1 VLTNVAPILRRL
13 DRPLFLLWTGVCTI
27 VSARAFYGYMLK
39 QTGGEWSAPLDDV
52 FIHFDYAR
60 ATALGH
66 PFEWTV
72 GNGYS
77 SGNTSLTYPFVLAF
91 GWLIGFTGRELMKW
105 AAILAAVSVF
115 GTLLGTRRLFI
126 EGPRDDWGRIASYLL
141 PPMFLGVGALT
152 WSLWSGM
159 EVAFFLATWAI
170 ALVAWTKLEEDARVD
185 AGPNHA
191 SRAWWLGLAGALLV
205 ATRPEAALTIGIF
218 GLAAAHAHR
227 RRGWKHMLSLLL
239 RVGVLPAAVLALQ
252 SVANRALTGESS
264 ANGAVVKL
272 ALHNPF
278 MTADEKLADWVFNL
292 KYAALRNLDYHFAH
306 IEGDRM
312 SELVDGW
319 PGAPGVLVYLAKTAW
334 WAGVIPLVLAVLPLC
349 FARTRR
355 IAIVLWAQIVCW
367 ILIVALNGQVRW
379 QNERYVM
386 PAVAWMLVLAA
397 LGVSVA
403 LRKRTAPI
411 GPLRSRPL
419 RPSVLATI
427 VLGALV
433 VQTIGVLTRPAGT
446 PPVFRLSWLLAIAC
460 AAPALLLLRWQI
472 GRAIVITSLVL
483 FAWDHQT
490 PKMRDQK
497 WFFGRAARNIRDQ
510 HITLGKY
517 LAELKPKRVL
527 VGDAGAILYESDRP
541 GLDIIGLGGYRGLPF
556 ARAGIHGLPAT
567 LELIERIP
575 KDERPDVM
583 AIFPTWWGILPV
595 WFADEVLRRFPVEG
609 NVICGGYEH
618 VVYKANWSLL
628 DTGSQMR
635 WQPPTGWE
643 GRTLERIRVEVDVGD
658 LVSEKAAG
666 YRFDQPSNGW
676 TDMRILPDPAD
687 PRRDMFDAGRRI
699 AVGKR
704 ESFDARGLIMGKRIH
719 LVVRT
724 AQEARTTVRVRV
736 DGRDAGAAA
745 SEPAGHEFR
754 RLSRRAGPPLD
765 QAARPRADAPVAALR
780 GSAVLRDGQLRDH
793 DGPRCRAPRAHLAR
807 HLLPLLQL
815 GRGYRGRGALQLR
828 RVPR

>member
-1 VLTNVAPILRRL
+1 MNVAPILRRA
-13 DRPLFLLWTGVCTI
+13 DRPLFVLWAAVCTLA
-27 VSARAFYGYMLK
+27 SARSFYGYMLK

-66 PFEWTV
+66 PFEWTI

-77 SGNTSLTYPFVLAF
+77 SGNTSLTYPFVLAL
-91 GWLIGFTGRELMKW
+91 GWLVGFTGRELMKW

-115 GTLLGTRRLFI
+115 GTLLAARRLFI
-126 EGPRDDWGRIASYLL
+126 DGPRDDWGRLSSYLL
-141 PPMFLGVGALT
+141 PPIFLGIGALT

-170 ALVAWTKLEEDARVD
+170 ALVAWRKLEDDARM
-185 AGPNHA
+185 A
-191 SRAWWLGLAGALLV
+191 SRPATWSAWWLGLAGALLV
-205 ATRPEAALTIGIF
+205 ATRPEAALTIAIF
-218 GLAAAHAHR
+218 GLSAAHAHR
-227 RRGWKHMLSLLL
+227 RLGRAHAAALLV
-239 RVGVLPAAVLALQ
+239 RVGLPAVVVLAAQ

-264 ANGAVVKL
+264 ANGAIVKL

-278 MTADEKLADWVFNL
+278 MTPDDKLADWVFNV
-292 KYAALRNLDYHFAH
+292 KYAGLRNLDYHFAH
-306 IEGDRM
+306 VEGDRM
-312 SELVDGW
+312 SELVDAW

-334 WAGVIPLVLAVLPLC
+334 WAGVVPLVLAVLPLC

-355 IAIVLWAQIVCW
+355 IAIVLWAQIIAW
-367 ILIVALNGQVRW
+367 IVLVAFNGQVRW

-397 LGVSVA
+397 LGVTVA
-403 LRKRTAPI
+403 LRKRVAPS
-411 GPLRSRPL
+411 GPSRARPL
-419 RPSVLATI
+419 RPSVLATL

-433 VQTIGVLTRPAGT
+433 VQTVGVLTRPAGM
-446 PPVFRLSWLLAIAC
+446 PPVFRLSWLLALAC
-460 AAPALLLLRWQI
+460 AAPALVLLRWQA
-472 GRAIVITSLVL
+472 GRAIVVTALVL
-483 FAWDHQT
+483 FAWDHQS

-497 WFFGRAARNIRDQ
+497 WFFGRASRNIRDQ
-510 HITLGKY
+510 HLTLGKY

-556 ARAGIHGLPAT
+556 ARAGVHGLPAT
-567 LELIERIP
+567 LELMERVP
-575 KDERPDVM
+575 KNDRPDVL

-595 WFADEVLRRFPVEG
+595 WFADEVLARFPVEG

-618 VVYKANWSLL
+618 VVYKADWSLL
-628 DTGSQMR
+628 DTGAQMR

-643 GRTLERIRVEVDVGD
+643 GRTLERVRVEIDVAD

-676 TDMRILPDPAD
+676 TDMRILPDPSD
-687 PRRDMFDAGRRI
+687 PQRDMFDSGRRI

-704 ESFDARGLIMGKRIH
+704 ESFDARGLILGKRIH

-724 AQEARTTVRVRV
+724 AQEAATTVRVRV
-736 DGRDAGAAA
+736 DGRDAGTIALERTNGWA
-745 SEPAGHEFR
+745 ETGHLIDDALIGGANVRIE
-754 RLSRRAGPPLD
+754 LTNEGPGDFLD
-765 QAARPRADAPVAALR
+765 YHAWVTQ
-780 GSAVLRDGQLRDH
+780 
-793 DGPRCRAPRAHLAR
+793 
-807 HLLPLLQL
+807 
-815 GRGYRGRGALQLR
+815 
-828 RVPR
+828 